1 MSNSA
6 TITVDT
12 YLDLALAA
20 LPHTELSVVMRAA
33 RRTITTKAT
42 AQDLGW
48 LTCRGYGYDRAC
60 SLSPDFASIRIA
72 ACFLLCGATRPAT
85 HYGN

>member
-1 MSNSA
+1 MKIS
-6 TITVDT
+6 VVVPT
-12 YLDLALAA
+12 YNEEENIRLLYD
-20 LPHTELSVVMRAA
+20 ELSEVMRAA
-33 RRTITTKAT
+33 RRTITTTAT

-48 LTCRGYGYDRAC
+48 LTCRGYGYDRVC
-60 SLSPDFASIRIA
+60 SLNPDFASIRIA